1 MTILYFAA
9 ALFMPLSAEDRTD
22 LRCEGHEKEEKN
34 VKRKL
39 KKAGKLMLI
48 LLLAA
53 LLTSCGNSENG
64 TESVN
69 QEETEA
75 GETFIDEEAEA
86 DEASADEKDEAD
98 EVSADEEDESG
109 ETSAAQEGTET
120 GETSADQETAA
131 EEGADT
137 VQEPEGT
144 VMYTTTSV
152 NVRTEPSTEA
162 EIYTLLEGHTEVQKI
177 GDEGEW
183 SQIRLDGNI
192 YYISSQYLRE
202 KIEGQNGF
210 LVAIDAGHQQRGN
223 SEQEPVGPGAS
234 ETKAK
239 VAGGTSGVVSG
250 LAEYELTL
258 QVALKLEEEL
268 IARGY
273 EVLMIRTTN
282 DVNIS
287 NAERAQMANDAGAD
301 AFIRIHANGSTNAS
315 ANGAMTICQT
325 ETNPY
330 NASLYSLSR
339 ELSDC
344 VLDELTAA
352 TGCKKEYVWETD
364 SMSGINWCQVPVTI
378 VEMGYMTNAQEDAKM
393 ASEDYQ
399 YQIVAGIANGIDK
412 FLLDDYDKMQ

>member
-64 TESVN
+64 AESVN
-69 QEETEA
+69 QEENEAGETSADEEKTDEVSADEAGENSGASETMEETEA
-75 GETFIDEEAEA
+75 GET
-86 DEASADEKDEAD
+86 
-98 EVSADEEDESG
+98 
-109 ETSAAQEGTET
+109 
-120 GETSADQETAA
+120 SADQENAA

-137 VQEPEGT
+137 AQEPEGT
-144 VMYTTTSV
+144 AMYTTTSV

-344 VLDELTAA
+344 VLDELAAA

>member
-69 QEETEA
+69 QEEMEA
-75 GETFIDEEAEA
+75 GET
-86 DEASADEKDEAD
+86 SADEETEGEAISADEEKTD
-98 EVSADEEDESG
+98 EVSADEAGENSG
-109 ETSAAQEGTET
+109 ASEAMEETEA

-144 VMYTTTSV
+144 AMYTTTSV